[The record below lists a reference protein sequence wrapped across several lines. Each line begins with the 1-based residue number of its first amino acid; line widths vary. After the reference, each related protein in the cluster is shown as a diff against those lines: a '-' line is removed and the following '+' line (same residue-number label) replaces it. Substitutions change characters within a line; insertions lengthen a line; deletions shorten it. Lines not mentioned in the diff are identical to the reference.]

1 MLPFQENCGIAV
13 PPQLPNELPALIGLL
28 TKNVPS
34 YYKPAVASAVFPAL
48 AAHLHGVKFR
58 YWDNVLHEATFMNV
72 LVGRQ
77 SVGKGC
83 IKIFEY

>member
-1 MLPFQENCGIAV
+1 M
-13 PPQLPNELPALIGLL
+13 PPELPNELPALIGLL

-58 YWDNVLHEATFMNV
+58 YWDNRHGPRSENRIYRILHLQKRSVKEI
-72 LVGRQ
+72 Q
-77 SVGKGC
+77 S
-83 IKIFEY
+83 